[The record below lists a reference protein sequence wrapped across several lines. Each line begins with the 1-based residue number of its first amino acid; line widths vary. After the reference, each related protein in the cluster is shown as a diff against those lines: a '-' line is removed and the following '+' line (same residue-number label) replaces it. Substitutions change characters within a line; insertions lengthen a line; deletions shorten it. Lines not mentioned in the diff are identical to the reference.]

1 MTYAYRFFTLLGRR
15 ATTLLPFALLLG
27 IAFQDLAAAM
37 KPLVTP
43 MVVLLLALALTRAD
57 ATALLAALRRPWR
70 GLAAVAV
77 GMVLLPVLASPLI
90 AVLPISPGLAMA
102 LALMGCCPPLTS
114 MPAVAGFLGLDRAQ
128 AMLIT
133 VAGTLAMP
141 FTAPP
146 LALLLFDLDLKI
158 DAADMALRLGGVIG
172 GGLLLSL
179 LLRALVRGRREPA
192 GRALDGIAVLVLLLF
207 AIPIMDGAGVRL
219 ANETWRTLGFVF
231 WSSLLTFAYIA
242 AMALLFL
249 PLGRRFALTAAYG
262 GGSRNN
268 ALLLAILPAT
278 VDPDFFLF
286 IAAVQVPIYTVPTL
300 MAPLCRRV
308 VTAVP

>member
-1 MTYAYRFFTLLGRR
+1 MTYAYRLLALLGRR
-15 ATTLLPFALLLG
+15 ATTLLPFALLIG
-27 IAFQDLAAAM
+27 IALQDLAAAM

-43 MVVLLLALALTRAD
+43 LVVLLLALALTRAD
-57 ATALLAALRRPWR
+57 LTALLGALRRPWR
-70 GLAAVAV
+70 GLAATAVA
-77 GMVLLPVLASPLI
+77 MVVLPALAAPVLAI
-90 AVLPISPGLAMA
+90 MPISHGLAMA

-146 LALLLFDLDLKI
+146 LALLLFDLDLQI
-158 DAADMALRLGGVIG
+158 PAVEMALRLAGVIAG
-172 GGLLLSL
+172 GIVLSL
-179 LLRALVRGRREPA
+179 LLRALTRGRREKAAPL
-192 GRALDGIAVLVLLLF
+192 LDGIAVLVLLLF
-207 AIPIMDGAGVRL
+207 AIPIMDGAGPQL
-219 ANETWRTLGFVF
+219 ANNTWRTLGFIL
-231 WSSLLTFAYIA
+231 WSSLLTIAYIA
-242 AMALLFL
+242 LMALLFL
-249 PLGRRFALTAAYG
+249 PLGPRFALTAAYG

-268 ALLLAILPAT
+268 ALLLAILPTT

-300 MAPLCRRV
+300 MAPLCRRLLRA
-308 VTAVP
+308 AV

>member
-1 MTYAYRFFTLLGRR
+1 MTLAYRFLTLVGRH
-15 ATTLLPFALLLG
+15 ATSLLPLALLLG
-27 IAFQDLAAAM
+27 IVFQDFAAAM

-43 MVVLLLALALTRAD
+43 LVIVLLALALTGAD
-57 ATALLAALRRPWR
+57 WTALLGALRRPWR
-70 GLAAVAV
+70 GLAVVAV
-77 GMVLLPVLASPLI
+77 GMVVLPVLAAPLL

-102 LALMGCCPPLTS
+102 LSLMGCCPPLTS

-158 DAADMALRLGGVIG
+158 PPFDMALRLV
-172 GGLLLSL
+172 GLMGSGIALSL
-179 LLRALVRGRREPA
+179 LLRAAIRRHRATAGPA
-192 GRALDGIAVLVLLLF
+192 LNGVAVLVLLLF

-219 ANETWRTLGFVF
+219 ANETWRTLGFVA
-231 WSSLLTFAYIA
+231 WSSLLTLAYIA

-249 PLGRRFALTAAYG
+249 PFGWRFALTAAYG

-268 ALLLAILPAT
+268 ALLLAILPAS

-286 IAAVQVPIYTVPTL
+286 IAAVQVPIYTVPSL
-300 MAPLCRRV
+300 MAPLCRRLL
-308 VTAVP
+308 TAAP